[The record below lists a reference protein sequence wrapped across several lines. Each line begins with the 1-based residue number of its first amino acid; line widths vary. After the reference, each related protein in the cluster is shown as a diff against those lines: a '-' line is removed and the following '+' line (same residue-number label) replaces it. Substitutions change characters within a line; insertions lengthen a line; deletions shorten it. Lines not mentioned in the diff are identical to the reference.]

1 MDVSRKTSNRLLA
14 ALKPDDFDVLG
25 PELEQLRLPLAAVLY
40 EDGDSLDHAYFP
52 EDCVISLVAMLEEGA
67 SPEMTTFGREGAVG
81 TITLLGPTDAFGR
94 YTVQVP
100 GTALRMSVTRLR
112 ALSAERPQIRDVL
125 FRYLQALLAQ
135 TLQSVA
141 CNAAH
146 PVEAR
151 CCRWILMTHDRV
163 GRSDLPLTHEFL
175 AAMLG
180 VQRPTVSVVT
190 RTLQTAGLITQRRR
204 LITVVDRAG
213 LEEAACECYGVIRR
227 RFNHYL
233 PKTYSE

>member
-1 MDVSRKTSNRLLA
+1 MCSAQSLSNF
-14 ALKPDDFDVLG
+14 DFH
-25 PELEQLRLPLAAVLY
+25 LRPYLY

-112 ALSAERPQIRDVL
+112 VLSAERPQIRDVL

-163 GRSDLPLTHEFL
+163 GRSELPLTHEFL

-180 VQRPTVSVVT
+180 CAATNRQRCDAHTSDCWAYHAAPKVDHRSGPGWPRRGGLRMLRRNTAKVQPLPSENLLRMSHGKRSATEQHRASV
-190 RTLQTAGLITQRRR
+190 R
-204 LITVVDRAG
+204 
-213 LEEAACECYGVIRR
+213 
-227 RFNHYL
+227 
-233 PKTYSE
+233 